1 MTGAEFPQIDELF
14 SILREPAAGRERIAL
29 GWITLLT
36 DAGLTRLLR
45 GLIDLHAAEPIPEGR
60 LADIFRQLCVRARS
74 QPSQSQALSVES
86 REALLRLYTALGPCS
101 HARSLVMHVLATSQQ
116 PDDLGAFAATMSEDP
131 PTDRNDVGVALAPL
145 FQRRTYDPA
154 LVFPALLGAMGHPS
168 VAAPILDLCNYLT
181 REGRVPQH
189 PAATRKHELLTLLGD
204 LVQRLEKL
212 AENAETEPAA
222 LKERARQVD
231 DGVSLTV
238 ALCDACALVGDKDA
252 VGKLH
257 QALELRHRRVRTEAA
272 AALARLG
279 EAEGQK
285 SLVALAAEPVCRLR
299 VLAYAEELGLLD
311 RVAAEHQTLAAR
323 AEAELALWLAQPSQV
338 GIPPE
343 QLELVDER
351 SQYWPGYDDPVEC
364 YLFRF
369 TYSFA
374 NGQYSNIGI
383 AGPLTHAFSADLGDL
398 GPDDIYAAFAGWDAQ
413 HEEIVERDV
422 AGLPGPEQAEAARLE
437 RRIRDNGYSG
447 IEPLLL
453 GSFFGDRFL
462 VSRATRESSRGVAVA
477 DAQDVFWFA
486 SAGQA
491 RALGP
496 IEAGCIYKG
505 RKLLRSFNSQ

>member
-1 MTGAEFPQIDELF
+1 LDELF
-14 SILREPAAGRERIAL
+14 SLLREPAAVHERIAL
-29 GWITLLT
+29 DWIALLT
-36 DAGLTRLLR
+36 DAGLARLLS
-45 GLIDLHAAEPIPEGR
+45 GILDLQASGPIPEGR
-60 LADIFRQLCVRARS
+60 LAEVFRQLCVRARS
-74 QPSQSQALSVES
+74 HHAQPLSAES
-86 REALLRLYTALGPCS
+86 RETLLRLYAALGPGS
-101 HARSLVMHVLATSQQ
+101 HARSLLLQVLATAQQ
-116 PDDLGAFAATMSEDP
+116 SEDLRAFSTTMTEDP

-145 FQRRTYDPA
+145 FQRRAYDPA
-154 LVFPALLGAMGHPS
+154 LVFPALLGAMSHPS

-189 PAATRKHELLTLLGD
+189 PAAARKHEVLTLLGD

-212 AENAETEPAA
+212 AENEETEPAA
-222 LKERARQVD
+222 LKDRARQVD
-231 DGVSLTV
+231 DGVSLIV
-238 ALCDACALVGDKDA
+238 ALCDACALVGDKEA

-257 QALELRHRRVRTEAA
+257 QAFELKHRRVRTEAA

-279 EAEGQK
+279 EADGEK

-311 RVAAEHQTLAAR
+311 RVAAEHQTLSAR
-323 AEAELALWLAQPSQV
+323 AEADLALWLAQPSQV

-343 QLELVDER
+343 RLELVDER
-351 SQYWPGYDDPVEC
+351 LQFWPGYDDPVEC

-383 AGPLTHAFSADLGDL
+383 AGPSTHAFSADVGDL
-398 GPDDIYAAFAGWDAQ
+398 SPDDIYAAFAGWDAQ

-422 AGLPGPEQAEAARLE
+422 AGLPGPELAEAARLE

-462 VSRATRESSRGVAVA
+462 VARATRESSRGVAVA
-477 DAQDVFWFA
+477 DAHDVWWFA
-486 SAGQA
+486 SAGQV
-491 RALGP
+491 RAIGP
-496 IEAGCIYKG
+496 VEASCIYKG
-505 RKLLRSFNSQ
+505 RKLLRSFNVQ